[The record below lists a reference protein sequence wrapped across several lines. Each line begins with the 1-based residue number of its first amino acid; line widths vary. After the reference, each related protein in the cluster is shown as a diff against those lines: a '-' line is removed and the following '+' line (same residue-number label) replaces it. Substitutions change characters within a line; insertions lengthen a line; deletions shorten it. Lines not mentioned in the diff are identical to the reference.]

1 MPVTPSSKAK
11 GLKINSM
18 SPVQTTQITSD
29 EAGMR
34 LDRWFKQHYPDLG
47 HGRLQKLLRTGQ
59 VRLDGGRVKSGARLE
74 EGQSIRIPPLNIN
87 ANSTSKVQ
95 KEKAITKVSKADAK
109 DMRSLVLHRDDDI
122 IILNKPP
129 GLAVQGGSRLKRNL
143 DGMLDAL
150 RFGKEEKPRLVHRL
164 DKDTSGVLLLARHAA
179 AARALTK
186 AFRNKEIR
194 KIYWAI
200 VVGVP
205 SPEQGTIDLSLAKVS
220 GADGDKVM
228 ADVPEGK
235 TAETRYRMINAA
247 GERAAWLIFEP
258 LTGRTHQLRVH
269 AAALGTPILGDGKYG
284 RRKALL
290 DNEEIAGRLHLHARA
305 LRFPHPNG
313 NMMDAMAPLPN
324 HIQKTFRV
332 LGFDA
337 GKIKDPFQNHP
348 LAE

>member
-1 MPVTPSSKAK
+1 
-11 GLKINSM
+11 
-18 SPVQTTQITSD
+18 
-29 EAGMR
+29 MR

-47 HGRLQKLLRTGQ
+47 HGHLQKLLRTGQ
-59 VRLDGGRVKSGARLE
+59 VRVDGGRVKSGARLE
-74 EGQSIRIPPLNIN
+74 EGQSIRIPPLK
-87 ANSTSKVQ
+87 TKDRQ
-95 KEKAITKVSKADAK
+95 EKAKPSISKADTK
-109 DMRSLVLHRDDDI
+109 DMRSRVLHRDDDI

-143 DGMLDAL
+143 DAMLDAL
-150 RFGKEEKPRLVHRL
+150 RFSKAEKPRLVHRL

-186 AFRNKEIR
+186 AFRNKEVR
-194 KIYWAI
+194 KIYWAV

-205 SPEQGTIDLSLAKVS
+205 SPEQGTIDLSLAKLP
-220 GADGDKVM
+220 GTGGEKVV
-228 ADVPEGK
+228 AGVPEGK
-235 TAETRYRMINAA
+235 SAETRYRMVGSA

-269 AAALGTPILGDGKYG
+269 AAALGSPILGDGKYG
-284 RRKALL
+284 RRKAFL
-290 DNEEIAGRLHLHARA
+290 DNEEIAARLHLHARA
-305 LRFPHPNG
+305 IRFPHPNG

-337 GKIKDPFQNHP
+337 GEVKDPF
-348 LAE
+348 